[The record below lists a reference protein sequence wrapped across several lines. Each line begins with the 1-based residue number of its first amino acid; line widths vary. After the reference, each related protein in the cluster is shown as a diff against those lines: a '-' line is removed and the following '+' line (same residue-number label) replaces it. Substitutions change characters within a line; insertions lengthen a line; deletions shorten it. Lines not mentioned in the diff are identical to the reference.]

1 MLVGAAVFGRRSRC
15 VVCMRGTPAATVT
28 NHRGVSQGSVF
39 AKMEITN
46 EHERTVR
53 EQACSR
59 TEVCVR
65 VTESNEHERTPGV
78 RERPPGPRHKLRP
91 VRTVGTRL
99 STWCR
104 ARRAARKSLRSL
116 RPAQSRP
123 LMWTPARPPQLTIT
137 GDRCEIL
144 NHSSQRPVFLTTPPG
159 RSAIPP
165 MAKSNAHERTGSVR
179 EQSTV

>member
-1 MLVGAAVFGRRSRC
+1 MEAGVC
-15 VVCMRGTPAATVT
+15 VRENVT
-28 NHRGVSQGSVF
+28 
-39 AKMEITN
+39 KMEITN

-65 VTESNEHERTPGV
+65 VTESNEHERTPDV